1 MLKKLNKYYLSQLF
15 RPTILS
21 VFINP
26 FYFIRKR
33 LYSEIKQK
41 ALLLQGEILDL
52 GCGLK
57 PYNKLFTGAKNYI
70 GVDIENPGH
79 DHSKEDIDVYYDGKI
94 IPFNDSHFNGVFFSE
109 VLEHVFEPEA
119 LVKEINR
126 VLQKN
131 GLLLLTTPFAW
142 DEHEIPF
149 DYGRYTTYGLRHLL
163 EKCGF
168 EIIEIKKTGHYTEVI
183 IQYFINYLRML
194 LYTKNKY
201 VNLLINICFIFPFT
215 LLGIVFSFILPR
227 KQTLY
232 FNNIVLAKKL

>member
-15 RPTILS
+15 HPDILS

-41 ALLLQGEILDL
+41 APLLQGKVLDL

-57 PYNKLFTGAKNYI
+57 PYRNLFTNATEYI
-70 GVDIENPGH
+70 GVDIENSGH
-79 DHSKEDIDVYYDGKI
+79 DHSKEDVDVYYDGDS
-94 IPFNDSHFNGVFFSE
+94 IPFDDGHFKGLFFSE

-119 LVKEINR
+119 LLKEMNR
-126 VLQKN
+126 VLEKN
-131 GLLLLTTPFAW
+131 GLLLLTSPFAW
-142 DEHEIPF
+142 DEHEVPF
-149 DYGRYTTYGLRHLL
+149 DFGRYTVYGLRHLL
-163 EKCGF
+163 QKSGF
-168 EIIEIKKTGHYTEVI
+168 EIIEIKKSGHYIEVI
-183 IQYFINYLRML
+183 FQYIINYLRQL

-215 LLGIVFSFILPR
+215 LLGIVFKSILPR
-227 KQTLY
+227 KHSLY
-232 FNNIVLAKKL
+232 FNNIVLAKKI